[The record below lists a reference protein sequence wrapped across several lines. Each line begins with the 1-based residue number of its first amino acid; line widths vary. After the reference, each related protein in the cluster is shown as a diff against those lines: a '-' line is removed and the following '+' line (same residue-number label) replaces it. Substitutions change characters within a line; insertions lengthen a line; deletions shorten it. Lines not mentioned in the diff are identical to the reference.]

1 MSNMSNRFLLIVTFL
16 CGFSGYLQAQEP
28 APCEHDWGFPT
39 WTCADDY
46 SAATAHFTCALC
58 GATEDVDGTLADWIE
73 LADGNKLYEVNHNG
87 LHQQILG
94 PNALNFGLNQ
104 TLPTNHPYYILTPDP
119 RRGAYR
125 IWSEDVKT
133 VNYYILDDDDGSIDY
148 SVNGQSMYLV
158 TGYVNYRSDFDG
170 NLNYF
175 DNNNFVFGIVFTAKD
190 RGDAVTV
197 NVKGVAP
204 HTYTVSNAIVCGTV
218 TATSRGTNNAWLT
231 KYSKAYEDD
240 ILWLDPTPDEG
251 FELQSMTVT
260 DAKGRDVEIL
270 EHDDR
275 RYIIMPDVAVTINAQ
290 FRPTTWAALQTTLN
304 NASTDANNPTVI
316 TLANDIT
323 ATGSDAYLDLPYG
336 HHVILDLNGHTIDRA
351 LTEAASNGYV
361 LKVNESS
368 TLTIRD
374 SGTGGT
380 ITGGW
385 IDYGTASCISFQGQT
400 LRLEGGSISGN
411 RSNHF
416 GGAIAFKNEFYMTG
430 GAITGN
436 WSNLACDYGPNM
448 CGQVFFTNKG
458 DFYLS
463 GGAIT
468 GNRCGNT
475 TAGSAGIGLNNASSN
490 SRTVHLSGTYTLSGN
505 EQGNYNSATGE
516 WTDLSASDILNS
528 GYITYVID
536 DVITPAPSASPSAMI
551 LNTADG
557 GTKASFT
564 SGWATYMGDADPETC
579 FVLSAADTM
588 PGREIDILG
597 GEVSVGLFYIDAQ
610 GEKTVHGGDHTA
622 IASGAFTYLGTNN
635 QTTWYYVNG
644 NISSDD
650 YIDLRGDVNLV
661 LADGCRFNGKSFFID
676 QSLSIY
682 AQSTGDDMGR
692 FTTEGE
698 YELDS
703 GKSLNIHGGR
713 VYLCCSGSAT
723 PLFEDFSGNLNITGG
738 RVTLDCTENTL
749 FRPYNKDNCVTIG
762 WHVLGDYIQLQSCDN
777 INPEVSITIRNGQA
791 MTDGTT
797 TYTGLL
803 TSDQVCDLR
812 DKTLQPCYLVCEN
825 SGITNAIA
833 GVIAG
838 NTVAFKR
845 TFSAGKASTICLPFP
860 MTNINGG
867 NVYEFMDVTYDAQD
881 GWVATMIDATPNRVT
896 STVAHK
902 PYLFL
907 PDADGE
913 VTFSGTVTSVPA
925 LVVAGESTS
934 GDWTFHGTYS
944 RKDYGDEGFS
954 GTVFGFAGTSG
965 KATDGVTDVEAG
977 QFVKAA
983 SGAYIL
989 PFRAY
994 LTYSGSNTALHA
1006 PARGVTDTP
1015 AIPDRIKVRLLSSE
1029 GATTA
1034 TGTIDMNTGEITI
1047 DQWYYLNGQP
1057 VNGAPSAPGLYLNSK
1072 GKKVMI
1078 TE

>member
-1 MSNMSNRFLLIVTFL
+1 MCAVLTVAALASGQTAWADANTSTDGVVTVPDIIVKSVIDVSALASWTACDGVSSYTLQLASDDQFTTGSSGGGITTMLIDESF
-16 CGFSGYLQAQEP
+16 E
-28 APCEHDWGFPT
+28 DNGFPSDWIVSESNISIASGKDGDGYNCVAFKGT
-39 WTCADDY
+39 GAYLISPLVDNPSNVSFMYKGSSGTNAWSLDVSY
-46 SAATAHFTCALC
+46 STSIDGPWINIATVSR
-58 GATEDVDGTLADWIE
+58 VDGTW
-73 LADGNKLYEVNHNG
+73 NV
-87 LHQQILG
+87 
-94 PNALNFGLNQ
+94 F
-104 TLPTNHPYYILTPDP
+104 
-119 RRGAYR
+119 
-125 IWSEDVKT
+125 SEDINIVGS
-133 VNYYILDDDDGSIDY
+133 VYIKFTDTRASGASTLYIDLIQISGTAGDNVGSGSLI
-148 SVNGQSMYLV
+148 
-158 TGYVNYRSDFDG
+158 
-170 NLNYF
+170 
-175 DNNNFVFGIVFTAKD
+175 
-190 RGDAVTV
+190 
-197 NVKGVAP
+197 
-204 HTYTVSNAIVCGTV
+204 
-218 TATSRGTNNAWLT
+218 AT
-231 KYSKAYEDD
+231 E
-240 ILWLDPTPDEG
+240 
-251 FELQSMTVT
+251 TVT
-260 DAKGRDVEIL
+260 DGTSYTFTGLTPETTYFARVKGDDDWSNVKEFQTLSVKATHPETWTDVQTAL
-270 EHDDR
+270 
-275 RYIIMPDVAVTINAQ
+275 NA
-290 FRPTTWAALQTTLN
+290 
-304 NASTDANNPTVI
+304 ASTDSNDPTI
-316 TLANDIT
+316 LILAADIT
-323 ATGSDAYLDLPYG
+323 ASASNSYLDLPSG
-336 HHVILDLNGHTIDRA
+336 RHVILDLYGHTIDRA

-416 GGAIAFKNEFYMTG
+416 GGAIAFKNDFYMTG
-430 GAITGN
+430 GTITGN
-436 WSNLACDYGPNM
+436 WSNLAGDYGSNM

-475 TAGSAGIGLNNASSN
+475 TAGSAGIGLNNASST

-516 WTDLSASDILNS
+516 WTDISASDILNS

-579 FVLSAADTM
+579 FVLSAADTK

-723 PLFEDFSGNLNITGG
+723 PLFEVFSGNLNITGG

-762 WHVLGDYIQLQSCDN
+762 WHVPGDYIQLQSCDN
-777 INPEVSITIRNGQA
+777 INPEVSIAIRNGQA

-838 NTVAFKR
+838 NTVAFSR

-867 NVYEFMDVTYDAQD
+867 KVYEFMDVTYDAQD

-896 STVAHK
+896 STVAHR

-907 PDADGE
+907 PESDGE

-925 LVVAGESTS
+925 SVVAGESTS

-977 QFVKAA
+977 QFVKAG
-983 SGAYIL
+983 SDAYIL

-994 LTYSGSNTALHA
+994 LTYAGSNSALKA
-1006 PARGVTDTP
+1006 PGRGFEETP
-1015 AIPDRIKVRLLSSE
+1015 AIPDRIKVRLLGSD
-1029 GATTA
+1029 GGTTA
-1034 TGTIDMNTGEITI
+1034 TGIINMNTGEITI

-1057 VNGAPSAPGLYLNSK
+1057 VNGAPTAPGLYLNSD
-1072 GKKVMI
+1072 GKKVML